1 MKYII
6 LFITILFLYGC
17 EYEDN
22 KSEDY
27 NFLEDNSL
35 RFIKNEEDTSI
46 LINKDNI
53 YYLLLL
59 GQNNPNINVNY
70 LIKYQNIKTNNY
82 TNREYLLNKD
92 LVINDLIFKINDK
105 IEIIINN
112 YTFCIYI
119 KEINRDNFYNCDF
132 IYLYNIDDD
141 FYITLNNNLLVLF
154 YDAYTKF
161 NYKFMYHLST
171 VWIDSYT
178 ISEETYTT
186 ITINQDNFEVIST
199 KRRGKTI
206 HKSLNS

>member
-17 EYEDN
+17 EYKDN

-35 RFIKNEEDTSI
+35 RLIKNDEDTSI

-92 LVINDLIFKINDK
+92 LVINDLLFKINDK